1 MRKNFLLLAVV
12 ILTALAANAELSQSV
27 VATLTHGSTITT
39 FSGGNALKDAHN
51 AAVDGDAIVL
61 SPGTFNAVNITKAIT
76 LRGAGA
82 AAISLPDSPI
92 AAGAATYITGDMSI
106 NIESTT
112 HKLTIEGCQFNN
124 KVSFVK
130 APETSVLKTR
140 IAEVPELSNNVASIN
155 FTHCM
160 VWFNDSQNRLN
171 EHTSM
176 LNTAAFYGYYFN
188 PFINA
193 TNCVIFGDKLDSFSK
208 NGNVAGGGQLMNC
221 IISFPYH
228 HSDYSNFGPLSA
240 NCVAYYC
247 LACIKK
253 IGSGTY
259 LNGFFSNSYNGTNI
273 VKNDLAM
280 FNSSNTVPTFP
291 FFMTETAQT
300 TYLGNDG
307 TQIGIHGGALPF
319 DPIPDNLL
327 VTTCNIAPK
336 TTADGKLS
344 VEIKVSPAK

>member
-1 MRKNFLLLAVV
+1 MRKNFFLLAVV

-124 KVSFVK
+124 NVSFLK
-130 APETSVLKTR
+130 APETSVFKTHFNK
-140 IAEVPELSNNVASIN
+140 IARLSNNVVSII
-155 FTHCM
+155 FTHCRIT
-160 VWFNDSQNRLN
+160 FAGNETKNDLNQNTNLLN
-171 EHTSM
+171 S
-176 LNTAAFYGYYFN
+176 AIAYDSYFN
-188 PFINA
+188 PYIKA
-193 TNCVIFGDKLDSFSK
+193 TNCWISGKNSYQCFMQNGDVLADGLLK
-208 NGNVAGGGQLMNC
+208 NC
-221 IISFPYH
+221 IIYQPYNNNGI
-228 HSDYSNFGPLSA
+228 YLTA
-240 NCVAYYC
+240 NCTAYYC
-247 LACIKK
+247 IV
-253 IGSGTY
+253 INPSSTGWIQD
-259 LNGFFSNSYNGTNI
+259 FFRHSNNGTNQI
-273 VKNDLAM
+273 ETS
-280 FNSSNTVPTFP
+280 NSLVPSNNWPYVL
-291 FFMTETAQT
+291 TETAQT

-307 TQIGIHGGALPF
+307 TQVGIHGGALPF
-319 DPIPDNLL
+319 DPVPDNLL

-344 VEIKVSPAK
+344 IEIKVSPAK